1 MANSVTLAGY
11 TITFIDAVCNSN
23 NTQTWRYA
31 VSITTTSPPGGEIS
45 NWVLQLCSN
54 PVQDVVSFSAPA
66 GITAE
71 TGTFRSCL
79 SNTVPPPPITT
90 FNGIKYN
97 GVNNNNV
104 TGIYT
109 FTING
114 CFQQADVNVAVK
126 TGGGDPSPETC
137 FIGVITGPS
146 CTLITPTTAAPTTA
160 APTTAAPTTAAPTTA
175 APTTAAP
182 TTAAPT
188 TAAPTTAAPTTAAP
202 TTAAPT
208 TAAPTTAAP
217 TTAAPTTAAPT
228 PTPCPCCFVNQKSV
242 VYADCELEKSE
253 AFDNIT
259 LNCTGRFLDVNVTLV
274 NVCPNKHVSIGVL
287 VYDDQKRLISIKVCR
302 LFTGDGPN
310 CIPSLNAGKFC
321 FVFDDD
327 PCPPPRTFTVRIV
340 ANYLE
345 LTRD

>member
-45 NWVLQLCSN
+45 DWVLQLCSD
-54 PVQDVVSFSAPA
+54 PVQEVINFSAPDD
-66 GITAE
+66 ITAE

-79 SNTVPPPPITT
+79 SNSAPPPPITT
-90 FNGIKYN
+90 FNGIKYD

-109 FTING
+109 FTIRG
-114 CFQQADVNVAVK
+114 CFQQTDVNVAVK

-146 CTLITPTTAAPTTA
+146 CTAVT
-160 APTTAAPTTAAPTTA
+160 PTTAAPTTAAPTTA

-228 PTPCPCCFVNQKSV
+228 PTPCPCCFVDQRAV
-242 VYADCELEKSE
+242 VYARCELEKSE
-253 AFDNIT
+253 TFDNIT
-259 LNCTGRFLDVNVTLV
+259 LDCTGRFLDVNVTLR
-274 NVCPNKHVSIGVL
+274 NVCPNKLVSVGVL
-287 VYDDQKRLISIKVCR
+287 VYDAQNRLISIKACR

-310 CIPSLNAGKFC
+310 CIPSLNAGRFC
-321 FVFDDD
+321 FVFGDES
-327 PCPPPRTFTVRIV
+327 CPPPRTFTVRIV

-345 LTRD
+345 R